1 MRIEDNVFEK
11 EVEQCKKL
19 AKKNNG
25 KCAWG
30 KCQDCGVLFLLYKL
44 GKGKLIEDKEE
55 IASARK
61 EILGL

>member
-1 MRIEDNVFEK
+1 MIEEKVFER
-11 EVEQCKKL
+11 EIEQCKKL
-19 AKKNNG
+19 AKKNQG

-44 GKGKLIEDKEE
+44 GKGELVEEKKE
-55 IASARK
+55 IANIRK